1 MADKNMPENNKSDI
15 LVILENIDQML
26 QCFTKM
32 VNGYAR
38 NIQGVAIAVEAQTLA
53 QKLRLAAERWQ
64 HKLPFKEA
72 CDVNFK
78 WWEKRMEYWSAFI
91 YSDDDEKSNYEDT
104 RDFTPDTD
112 FFIDQYFYGM
122 CLVNR
127 DEIAERIDSFS
138 PFFEIKDAQGFY
150 DKICEYREDIDFDYM
165 SIKNEIDKNA
175 VAALLFGLAG
185 DGENMFNPKQLKA
198 MRTDMDEN
206 APYLFQWIAKAKS
219 NDVAWSS
226 YYIINALDTL
236 YQVLRYSEKVL
247 QDTEDSAFK
256 DLYERLSVAYFDDL
270 IKDAKGDFQKW
281 LNSTPKKKRLDMM
294 KKKLE
299 KEKNKFFSGKW
310 KEGLENYFDIDNI
323 ESVLEGTDAG
333 KFLFRYRNDL
343 SLEEAGK
350 IIAQYH
356 KIACFH
362 SEIRKLENKE
372 KDVTAEAVEKPAQ
385 EEKVIELPVIF
396 NSIIRDDAKAT
407 NMLVDAIRTLALTT
421 GHKSKTISGGKTWGH
436 VKESLVIHDY
446 IDKDCSGADFGRAIE
461 AICSDKTHSSVEQS
475 LKRYNSKMLDE
486 KHDKTSDNN
495 IISDIGKMMNPL
507 NCYLVTRY
515 PQKFPKY

>member
-38 NIQGVAIAVEAQTLA
+38 NIQEVAIAVEAMTLA
-53 QKLRLAAERWQ
+53 QKLRLAACRWE

-72 CDVNFK
+72 CDVDFK
-78 WWEKRMEYWSAFI
+78 EWEKRMDYWCDFVSGEDI
-91 YSDDDEKSNYEDT
+91 EKRNNVDIQ
-104 RDFTPDTD
+104 DFTPETD
-112 FFIDQYFYGM
+112 FFIDQYYYGM
-122 CLVNR
+122 CLEFQK
-127 DEIAERIDSFS
+127 EIEERKESFS
-138 PFFEIKDAQGFY
+138 PFYEMKDAESFY
-150 DKICEYREDIDFDYM
+150 CKILEYREDIDRDYM
-165 SIKNEIDKNA
+165 SVKEDIDKNA
-175 VAALLFGLAG
+175 VTELILDIADVDKNLFSQEEI
-185 DGENMFNPKQLKA
+185 DA
-198 MRTDMDEN
+198 MRPAKDKMAADLLE
-206 APYLFQWIAKAKS
+206 WIVKS
-219 NDVAWSS
+219 DDV
-226 YYIINALDTL
+226 TL
-236 YQVLRYSEKVL
+236 YSSCIVKALQNLSLALYYSEKAL
-247 QDTEDSAFK
+247 LNSEDSAFK
-256 DLYERLSVAYFDDL
+256 DLYERLSVAHFDEL
-270 IKDAKGDFQKW
+270 IKGAKDDFQKW

-294 KKKLE
+294 KTKLE
-299 KEKNKFFSGKW
+299 KEKTKFFSGKW

-323 ESVLEGTDAG
+323 ESVLEGIDAG
-333 KFLFRYRNDL
+333 KFIFRYRKDL
-343 SLEEAGK
+343 TLEEVGK

-407 NMLVDAIRTLALTT
+407 NMLVDAIRKLALTT

>member
-38 NIQGVAIAVEAQTLA
+38 NIQGVAIAVEAQALA

-72 CDVNFK
+72 CDVKFK
-78 WWEKRMEYWSAFI
+78 EWEKKIDYWCDFI
-91 YSDDDEKSNYEDT
+91 SGDDNERGNHDDIQNFIPE
-104 RDFTPDTD
+104 TD
-112 FFIDQYFYGM
+112 FFIDQYFYAM
-122 CLVNR
+122 CLNDQ
-127 DEIAERIDSFS
+127 DEIEEMKDSFS
-138 PFFEIKDAQGFY
+138 PFYEMKDAERFY
-150 DKICEYREDIDFDYM
+150 DRICEYREDIDRDYM
-165 SIKNEIDKNA
+165 CIKDEIDKNA
-175 VAALLFGLAG
+175 VTELVLDIADVDKNLFSQEEI
-185 DGENMFNPKQLKA
+185 DA
-198 MRTDMDEN
+198 MRPAKDKMAADLLE
-206 APYLFQWIAKAKS
+206 WIVKS
-219 NDVAWSS
+219 DDV
-226 YYIINALDTL
+226 TL
-236 YQVLRYSEKVL
+236 YSSCIEKALYNLSLALHYSEKVL

-270 IKDAKGDFQKW
+270 IKDAKDDFLKW
-281 LNSTPKKKRLDMM
+281 LNSTPKKKRLNMM

-299 KEKNKFFSGKW
+299 KEKTKFFSGKW

-323 ESVLEGTDAG
+323 ESVLEGIDAG
-333 KFLFRYRNDL
+333 KFIFRYRKDL
-343 SLEEAGK
+343 TLEEVGK

-362 SEIRKLENKE
+362 SAIHDMENKAQ
-372 KDVTAEAVEKPAQ
+372 DTTPEAVEKQAQ
-385 EEKVIELPVIF
+385 EKKEMELPVIF

-407 NMLVDAIRTLALTT
+407 NMLVDAIRKLALTT

>member
-1 MADKNMPENNKSDI
+1 MAEKNMPENNKSDI

-38 NIQGVAIAVEAQTLA
+38 NIQGVAIAVEAQALA
-53 QKLRLAAERWQ
+53 QKLRLAACRWE

-78 WWEKRMEYWSAFI
+78 EWEKKMDYWCDFI
-91 YSDDDEKSNYEDT
+91 SGDDNERGNHDDIQNFIPE
-104 RDFTPDTD
+104 TD
-112 FFIDQYFYGM
+112 FFIDQYFYAM
-122 CLVNR
+122 CLNDQ
-127 DEIAERIDSFS
+127 DEIEEMKDSFS
-138 PFFEIKDAQGFY
+138 PFYEMKDAERFY
-150 DKICEYREDIDFDYM
+150 DRICEYREDIDRDYM
-165 SIKNEIDKNA
+165 CIKDEIDKNA
-175 VAALLFGLAG
+175 VTELILDIA
-185 DGENMFNPKQLKA
+185 DVDKNMFSHEAVESIRAAKDKMAADLL
-198 MRTDMDEN
+198 E
-206 APYLFQWIAKAKS
+206 WIVKS
-219 NDVAWSS
+219 DDV
-226 YYIINALDTL
+226 TL
-236 YQVLRYSEKVL
+236 YSSCIEKALYNLSMALHYSEKVL

-270 IKDAKGDFQKW
+270 IKDAKDDFQKW

-299 KEKNKFFSGKW
+299 KEKTKFFSGKW

-323 ESVLEGTDAG
+323 ESVLEGIDAG
-333 KFLFRYRNDL
+333 KFIFRYRKDL
-343 SLEEAGK
+343 TLEEVGK

-362 SEIRKLENKE
+362 SAIHDMENKAQ
-372 KDVTAEAVEKPAQ
+372 DTTAEAVEKQAQ
-385 EEKVIELPVIF
+385 EKKEMELPVIF

-407 NMLVDAIRTLALTT
+407 NMLVDAIRKLALTT

>member
-1 MADKNMPENNKSDI
+1 
-15 LVILENIDQML
+15 
-26 QCFTKM
+26 
-32 VNGYAR
+32 
-38 NIQGVAIAVEAQTLA
+38 
-53 QKLRLAAERWQ
+53 
-64 HKLPFKEA
+64 
-72 CDVNFK
+72 
-78 WWEKRMEYWSAFI
+78 
-91 YSDDDEKSNYEDT
+91 
-104 RDFTPDTD
+104 
-112 FFIDQYFYGM
+112 
-122 CLVNR
+122 
-127 DEIAERIDSFS
+127 
-138 PFFEIKDAQGFY
+138 
-150 DKICEYREDIDFDYM
+150 
-165 SIKNEIDKNA
+165 
-175 VAALLFGLAG
+175 
-185 DGENMFNPKQLKA
+185 
-198 MRTDMDEN
+198 
-206 APYLFQWIAKAKS
+206 
-219 NDVAWSS
+219 
-226 YYIINALDTL
+226 
-236 YQVLRYSEKVL
+236 
-247 QDTEDSAFK
+247 
-256 DLYERLSVAYFDDL
+256 
-270 IKDAKGDFQKW
+270 
-281 LNSTPKKKRLDMM
+281 MM

-323 ESVLEGTDAG
+323 ESVLEGIDAG
-333 KFLFRYRNDL
+333 KFIFRYRKDL
-343 SLEEAGK
+343 TLEEVGK

-372 KDVTAEAVEKPAQ
+372 KDVTPEAVEKPAQ

-407 NMLVDAIRTLALTT
+407 NMLVDAICTLALTT

>member
-26 QCFTKM
+26 KCFTKM

-38 NIQGVAIAVEAQTLA
+38 NIQEVAIAVEAQALA
-53 QKLRLAAERWQ
+53 QKLRLAACRWE

-72 CDVNFK
+72 CDVDFK
-78 WWEKRMEYWSAFI
+78 EWEKKMDYWCDFVSGEDI
-91 YSDDDEKSNYEDT
+91 EKRNNVDIQA
-104 RDFTPDTD
+104 FTPETD
-112 FFIDQYFYGM
+112 FFIDQYYYGM
-122 CLVNR
+122 CLEFQK
-127 DEIAERIDSFS
+127 EIEERKESFS
-138 PFFEIKDAQGFY
+138 PFYEMKDAERFH
-150 DKICEYREDIDFDYM
+150 DKILEYREDIDRDYM
-165 SIKNEIDKNA
+165 SVKEDIDKNVVEELVVDIA
-175 VAALLFGLAG
+175 DV
-185 DGENMFNPKQLKA
+185 
-198 MRTDMDEN
+198 DEN
-206 APYLFQWIAKAKS
+206 FFSPEVIETIRHERDKKAADLLEWIVKS
-219 NDVAWSS
+219 DDV
-226 YYIINALDTL
+226 TL
-236 YQVLRYSEKVL
+236 YSSCIVKALQNLSLALYYSEKAL
-247 QDTEDSAFK
+247 LNSEDSAFK

-270 IKDAKGDFQKW
+270 IKGAKDDFQKW

-294 KKKLE
+294 KTKLE
-299 KEKNKFFSGKW
+299 KEKTKFFSGKW

-323 ESVLEGTDAG
+323 ESVLEGIDAG
-333 KFLFRYRNDL
+333 KFIFRYRKDL
-343 SLEEAGK
+343 TLEEVGK

-362 SEIRKLENKE
+362 SAIHDMENKAQ
-372 KDVTAEAVEKPAQ
+372 DTTAEAVEKQAQ
-385 EEKVIELPVIF
+385 EKKEMELPVIF

-407 NMLVDAIRTLALTT
+407 NMLVDAIRKLALTT

>member
-256 DLYERLSVAYFDDL
+256 DLYERLSVAHFDEL
-270 IKDAKGDFQKW
+270 IKEAKDDFQKW
-281 LNSTPKKKRLDMM
+281 LNSTPKKNRLDMM

-299 KEKNKFFSGKW
+299 KEKTKFFSGKW

-323 ESVLEGTDAG
+323 ESVLEGIDAG
-333 KFLFRYRNDL
+333 KFIFRYRKDL
-343 SLEEAGK
+343 TLEEAGK

-407 NMLVDAIRTLALTT
+407 NMLVDAIRKLALTT

>member
-38 NIQGVAIAVEAQTLA
+38 NIQEVAIAVEAMTLA
-53 QKLRLAAERWQ
+53 QKLRLAACRWQ
-64 HKLPFKEA
+64 YWLPFKEA
-72 CDVNFK
+72 CDVNFN
-78 WWEKRMEYWSAFI
+78 WWEKRMEYWCDFVNGCEDKKKN
-91 YSDDDEKSNYEDT
+91 YDDIQK
-104 RDFTPDTD
+104 FTPKTE
-112 FFIDQYFYGM
+112 FFIDQYFYRM
-122 CLVNR
+122 WLTRQDKIV
-127 DEIAERIDSFS
+127 ERKASFS
-138 PFFEIKDAQGFY
+138 PFFRTKDAEKFSN
-150 DKICEYREDIDFDYM
+150 KIFHYTIDIDCYFKSVKD
-165 SIKNEIDKNA
+165 EIDKNA
-175 VAALLFGLAG
+175 VVSLFLS
-185 DGENMFNPKQLKA
+185 DMNNNMFSLEELKA
-198 MRTDMDEN
+198 MRTDMDGDNEEFFEWIEN
-206 APYLFQWIAKAKS
+206 
-219 NDVAWSS
+219 SS
-226 YYIINALDTL
+226 YISEESYTTESALYNL
-236 YQVLRYSEKVL
+236 YQALSFSNEVLVCS
-247 QDTEDSAFK
+247 DDSAFK
-256 DLYERLSVAYFDDL
+256 DLYERLSVAYFNEL
-270 IKDAKGDFQKW
+270 IKEAKDDFQKW

-372 KDVTAEAVEKPAQ
+372 KDVTPEAVEKPAQ

-407 NMLVDAIRTLALTT
+407 NMLVDAIRKLALTT

>member
-38 NIQGVAIAVEAQTLA
+38 NIQEVAIAVEAMTLA
-53 QKLRLAAERWQ
+53 QKLRLAACRWE

-72 CDVNFK
+72 CDVDFK
-78 WWEKRMEYWSAFI
+78 EWEKRMDYWCDFI
-91 YSDDDEKSNYEDT
+91 AGEDNIRGNYDDIRYFIPE
-104 RDFTPDTD
+104 TD
-112 FFIDQYFYGM
+112 FFIDQYYYGIW
-122 CLVNR
+122 LESI
-127 DEIAERIDSFS
+127 DKIAEMKDSFS
-138 PFFEIKDAQGFY
+138 PFYMIKDAEIFY
-150 DKICEYREDIDFDYM
+150 DKILEYRDMFDC
-165 SIKNEIDKNA
+165 IVTLRNKIDKNA
-175 VAALLFGLAG
+175 VAALFLDFPAE
-185 DGENMFNPKQLKA
+185 DENMFSPEQLKI
-198 MRTDMDEN
+198 MRHVMNKEDSDSVE
-206 APYLFQWIAKAKS
+206 WITKS
-219 NDVAWSS
+219 DDAVCNSGGIG
-226 YYIINALDTL
+226 YALYAL
-236 YQVLRYSEKVL
+236 SLALHFSRKVL

-256 DLYERLSVAYFDDL
+256 DLYERLSVAHFDEL
-270 IKDAKGDFQKW
+270 IKEAKDDFQKW
-281 LNSTPKKKRLDMM
+281 LNSTPKKNRLDMM
-294 KKKLE
+294 KTKLE
-299 KEKNKFFSGKW
+299 KEKTKFFSGKW

-323 ESVLEGTDAG
+323 ESVLEGIDAG
-333 KFLFRYRNDL
+333 KFIFRYRKDL
-343 SLEEAGK
+343 TLEEVGK

-362 SEIRKLENKE
+362 SAIHDMENKAQ
-372 KDVTAEAVEKPAQ
+372 DTTPEAVEKPAQ

-407 NMLVDAIRTLALTT
+407 NMLVDAIRKLALTT

>member
-294 KKKLE
+294 KTKLE
-299 KEKNKFFSGKW
+299 KEKTKFFSGKW
-310 KEGLENYFDIDNI
+310 KEGLENYFDIDDI
-323 ESVLEGTDAG
+323 ESVLEGIDAG
-333 KFLFRYRNDL
+333 KFIFRYRNDL
-343 SLEEAGK
+343 TLEEVGK

-362 SEIRKLENKE
+362 SAIHDMENKE
-372 KDVTAEAVEKPAQ
+372 NDVTPVIPENQAQ
-385 EEKVIELPVIF
+385 EEKSMNLPIIF
-396 NSIIRDDAKAT
+396 NPIIREDAKAT
-407 NMLVDAIRTLALTT
+407 NMIVEALRELALTT
-421 GHKSKTISGGKTWGH
+421 GNKSKKISGGKTWGH
-436 VKESLVIHDY
+436 VKTSLDILGY
-446 IDKDCSGADFGRAIE
+446 IEKNCLGSDFGRAIE
-461 AICSDKTHSSVEQS
+461 DICPGTICKNVEQA
-475 LKRYNSKMLDE
+475 LKRYNINM
-486 KHDKTSDNN
+486 HDKNRDKTHDEN
-495 IISDIGKMMNPL
+495 IISDIGKVFDKL
-507 NCYLVTRY
+507 KCYLVTHY
-515 PQKFPKY
+515 PQKFSKG